1 MRILR
6 PIATAAVLA
15 LAAFGAVVAVQVA
28 RLRRL
33 RLLPG
38 HPGFWIAHVVVP
50 AHGRVTGERLRMVV
64 FGDST
69 TAGVGVDVAEDSLPY
84 RVAQL
89 IADAEDRPVDV
100 LSYGWAGARVA
111 DLARDQVPRALLPRR
126 TRDMGHVPLRSAD
139 LVVIV
144 AGANDATHR
153 TRPPRF
159 RRSLRDALEAIR
171 AAAPA
176 ARVVVAGVP
185 RLRGALRNL
194 EPLIAL
200 ADAYAG
206 TLRRVQ
212 RQEAERAGATYA
224 DLARD
229 VLPRLRGRVD
239 RATALSSDRF
249 HPGPQVYAAW
259 GEVIAEA
266 LGVATPPPAAP
277 TATAAPAPA
286 ASRAPGGG
294 SGG

>member
-6 PIATAAVLA
+6 GLATAAVLA

-50 AHGRVTGERLRMVV
+50 AHGRVTGDRLRMVV

-89 IADAEDRPVDV
+89 VADAEDRPVDV
-100 LSYGWAGARVA
+100 LSYGWAGARMA
-111 DLARDQVPRALLPRR
+111 DVARDQVARALLPRR
-126 TRDMGHVPLRSAD
+126 TRDAGHAPLRIAD
-139 LVVIV
+139 VVVIV
-144 AGANDATHR
+144 VGANDATHR
-153 TRPPRF
+153 TRPARF
-159 RRSLRDALEAIR
+159 RRSLREALDAIR
-171 AAAPA
+171 QAAPS
-176 ARVVVAGVP
+176 ARVVIAGVP
-185 RLRGALRNL
+185 RLRGALRDL

-200 ADAYAG
+200 ADAYAS
-206 TLRRVQ
+206 TLRRIQ
-212 RQEAERAGATYA
+212 RQEAERAGAAYA

-229 VLPRLRGRVD
+229 VLPRLRGRID
-239 RATALSSDRF
+239 PATALSSDRF

-259 GEVIAEA
+259 GDVIAEA
-266 LGVATPPPAAP
+266 LGVPTPLPAVPSA
-277 TATAAPAPA
+277 AGAPAPP
-286 ASRAPGGG
+286 ASRAPGDG